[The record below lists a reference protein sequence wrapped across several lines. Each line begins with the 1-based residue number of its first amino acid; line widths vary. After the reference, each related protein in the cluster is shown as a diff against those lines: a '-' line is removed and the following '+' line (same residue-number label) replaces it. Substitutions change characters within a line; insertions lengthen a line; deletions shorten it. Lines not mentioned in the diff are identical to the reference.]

1 MSKQLLAWRKLA
13 RRLHL
18 WLGLSLGMFFVIL
31 CLSGAALVYYPQI
44 DTWLHPELVNAAQQP
59 CDYNTAL
66 KTLRMQYPDK
76 LGPWRF
82 EVTPEQQFI
91 PARYY
96 NPQETQGQDFAPMMV
111 WLSADGS
118 TLLRK
123 SFWGDY
129 LVTWL
134 YNLHFTLLLGST
146 GTIIVGYFG
155 IGSALLLLAGLV
167 AWWPKSGFWLRQLR
181 FKRRAALLGRM
192 YDWHK
197 TIGLVMLLP
206 LFILTSTGAMLALPK
221 ETNGLLGW
229 ALGKVESA
237 ARPAPQLT
245 FSNPQISVTQA
256 VKIAQTQLPKAR
268 LAWIE
273 TPSVNQ
279 GYYRLR
285 MQVSDDKSTRFP
297 NSYIDINPRSGE
309 VVKVFD
315 LRQQGTSN
323 QIKNWL
329 HPLHNGSV
337 GGLSL
342 KVLWIIASLA
352 SLVLAWLGWYRYYLR
367 KNTAKKIAKNNK
379 P

>member
-1 MSKQLLAWRKLA
+1 
-13 RRLHL
+13 
-18 WLGLSLGMFFVIL
+18 MFFVIL

-44 DTWLHPELVNAAQQP
+44 DTWLHPELANAAQQP

-118 TLLRK
+118 TLLRQ

-146 GTIIVGYFG
+146 GTIIVGYLG
-155 IGSALLLLAGLV
+155 IGSALLLLTGLV

-315 LRQQGTSN
+315 LRQQGISN

-352 SLVLAWLGWYRYYLR
+352 SLGLAWLGWYRYYLR
-367 KNTAKKIAKNNK
+367 KNTAKKDRKK
-379 P
+379 